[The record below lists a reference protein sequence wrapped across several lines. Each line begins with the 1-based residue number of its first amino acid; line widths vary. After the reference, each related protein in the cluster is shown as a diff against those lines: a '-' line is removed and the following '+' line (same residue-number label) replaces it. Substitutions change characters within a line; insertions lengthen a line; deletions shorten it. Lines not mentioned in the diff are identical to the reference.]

1 MARPITVTD
10 PRHRIEQ
17 ATYRRGLDARRSPE
31 APQTDTAITVAL
43 YGLLREIAIRSP
55 KRSRKSRD
63 EFLSR
68 AADVLVAQGFDR
80 ARSIAV
86 LRRRLVRP
94 PERFDRLL
102 GIEDLDGRSDILP

>member
-1 MARPITVTD
+1 MARAITIAD

-17 ATYRRGLDARRSPE
+17 SEYRQGLKVEGVPE
-31 APQTDTAITVAL
+31 APQADTAVTVAV
-43 YGLLREIAIRSP
+43 YGVLREISMKSP
-55 KRSRKSRD
+55 KRGRRSRD

-68 AADVLVAQGFDR
+68 AADVLAAQGFDR
-80 ARSIAV
+80 AHALAV

-102 GIEDLDGRSDILP
+102 GIEASDGCSEFSF